1 MSLARIINKTPIQNE
16 RNNVYEVDSIP
27 LKLIQKVIQSRF
39 ISEGVYSFEQLSMPD
54 YNERYVTA
62 PIFDKL
68 ELKPSETVWNFS
80 EDIKDITFYELMLD
94 KPSFLPLDCS
104 KFIQLFEAVTK
115 IKYATIF
122 TQLLITKRVDDWRT
136 DAINAYEEY
145 LKGNTDPVDNKIARK
160 IQMRALKVLNKLTNF
175 LVESDPIEEIE
186 SKILQK
192 GYRVEI
198 RFAAYEE
205 RYTGLFEKEMNRIL
219 EPLRLFNGFSLE
231 KVTSKKSVASYIQD
245 RCFQSYSVNQL
256 LSESEVYSLLG
267 DKKIDEKVSPIP
279 KPIQHSSI
287 MSSIENSQLLQRAIQ
302 LMPKREIVT
311 VEVDNTMAKQVN
323 QSFKRVGITKNDMK
337 INTIHQGS
345 SLQRIQ
351 MIVPPEITFTTIKR
365 KLEDIQGALGNQ
377 NVTIEIG
384 SEPDTIDVYV
394 PLEKR
399 EIVYLRNILESPE
412 FAEFKSKS
420 RLPFIIGEN
429 VNGGNMFGCLSEMRH
444 LLVSGTN
451 GSGKSVF
458 VTLIL
463 LTFLISIPPDELR
476 MYLVDPKLVEFSLFE
491 GFPQV
496 KPIVTDMKKATN
508 LVGSLVDEMERRFEE
523 FKKIGV
529 KELPVYNEKSETKMP
544 YIVCAIDE
552 FADLMMVN
560 PQVEEYVVRLAQKAR
575 AAGIHLIICTQRP
588 SVDVI
593 TGLIKAN
600 MVNRFAFK
608 MTSGVDSRTILDV
621 NGAEK
626 LLGKG
631 DGLCKVEGSKREIE
645 RFQSPLLTL
654 DKLEE
659 ENLYNEL
666 KELFTGISTDDF
678 DLPERASEE
687 PIDKL
692 KRIIANTGET
702 RVSELQRQM
711 GIAIGKVTELMK
723 ELVDEEWLTR
733 EGRKYLINVDEN
745 ELNKWRDKDEQ

>member
-1 MSLARIINKTPIQNE
+1 MSITRILTKTPIQNE
-16 RNNVYEVDSIP
+16 RTNIYEVDDIS
-27 LKLIQKVIQSRF
+27 LKLIQSVIQSRF
-39 ISEGVYSFEQLSMPD
+39 ISEGVYSIEQLSLPE
-54 YNERYVTA
+54 YNERYVTS
-62 PIFDKL
+62 PVFDKL
-68 ELKPSETVWNFS
+68 NLPASEVIWNFN
-80 EDIKDITFYELMLD
+80 EDIKEVTFYELMLE
-94 KPSFLPLDCS
+94 KPLFLPLDCK
-104 KFIQLFEAVTK
+104 KFINLFEIISK
-115 IKYATIF
+115 IQYATIF
-122 TQLLITKRVDDWRT
+122 TQMLITKRVDDWRT
-136 DAINAYEEY
+136 DAINGYEDY

-160 IQMRALKVLNKLTNF
+160 IQMKTLKVLNKFTNF
-175 LVESDPIEEIE
+175 LVESKPIEEIE
-186 SKILQK
+186 NKILQQ
-192 GYRVEI
+192 GYRVEV
-198 RFAAYEE
+198 RFAVYEE

-219 EPLRLFNGFSLE
+219 EPLRLFNGFTLE
-231 KVTSKKSVASYIQD
+231 KVSNKKGLASYIQD

-256 LSESEVYSLLG
+256 LSESEAYSLLG
-267 DKKIDEKVSPIP
+267 NKKMDEKVSPLP
-279 KPIQHSSI
+279 NPIQHSSVI
-287 MSSIENSQLLQRAIQ
+287 GGIENSQLLQRAIQ
-302 LMPKREIVT
+302 LMPKREIVS
-311 VEVDNTMAKQVN
+311 VEVDSTMAKQVN

-351 MIVPPEITFTTIKR
+351 MVVPPEITFTTIKR

-399 EIVYLRNILESPE
+399 EIVYLRNILESTE

-463 LTFLISIPPDELR
+463 LTLLISIPPDELR

-523 FKKIGV
+523 FKKLGV
-529 KELPVYNEKSETKMP
+529 KELPVYNQKSDTKMP

-560 PQVEEYVVRLAQKAR
+560 PQVEDYVVRLAQKAR

-666 KELFTGISTDDF
+666 KDLFNGVAINDF
-678 DLPERASEE
+678 DLTEREIEE

-692 KRIIANTGET
+692 KRTIAITGET
-702 RVSELQRQM
+702 RVSELGRLM
-711 GIAIGKVTELMK
+711 SIGNNKVNALMQ
-723 ELVDEEWLTR
+723 ELVEEEWLTR
-733 EGRKYLINVDEN
+733 DGRKYKINVEES
-745 ELNKWRDKDEQ
+745 ELNNWRDKDE